1 MEVVVH
7 ARILCFNKSFKRNC
21 IISTGIPNFG
31 VWCKNDSI
39 GLPDSK
45 SDKKIRPLVLLGIR
59 LQLHPKSPTPC
70 DSDTNLASYSATLL
84 RTPCFGASYPQ
95 GVLVTP
101 RGACT
106 PKGCLYP
113 QGMLVPPKGCL
124 YPQGVLVTPVKN
136 HRSIL
141 KLQPSLLVD
150 QSSTISFP
158 DDHSAVQPAAVS

>member
-84 RTPCFGASYPQ
+84 RTPCFDASYPQ
-95 GVLVTP
+95 EV
-101 RGACT
+101 R
-106 PKGCLYP
+106 
-113 QGMLVPPKGCL
+113 VP
-124 YPQGVLVTPVKN
+124 PVKN

-141 KLQPSLLVD
+141 KLQTFLLVD